1 MASNSIIP
9 YTSSS
14 SSSHEVFV
22 SFRGDIRNNF
32 ADHLFGGLGRKGIRF
47 FRDDSKLE
55 KGKLILPE
63 LLQAIDGS
71 HILVVVFSEEYASSK
86 WCLRELERIADYV
99 DDRGKHVLPVFYRV
113 DPSDV
118 RKQSGQYKK
127 AFDEYKQIFKEDEEK
142 MEEVQRWREAL
153 ARVGNLS
160 GWHITNES
168 EHSMI
173 EIIVKDILK
182 KLSQSISILPNQD
195 LVGMESRVEEI
206 EKLLCLD
213 SVNDVG
219 VVGICG
225 MPGIGKTTLGR
236 ALYKT
241 IFRQYDFHCYIDD
254 VSKIFRDFSTL
265 GLLKQL
271 LRQIL
276 NDRSL
281 EIYNVSA
288 GTDLVQRRL
297 RHARA
302 LIILDNVDNID
313 QLYQLALKPNQ
324 LCAGTRIII
333 ISSDEHILRAYKV
346 NRVYRVQP
354 LTRDNAIQL
363 FCKYAFEDNYIM
375 SMFEELKYDVL
386 SYADGHPLAIK
397 VLGSFLFGQ
406 DVSQWRRALA
416 MLRESPDEDVMKVL
430 RISFDGLKPI
440 QKEIFLD
447 IACFFSDDFEK
458 DYVEEVLNF
467 RGYYPEINLSV
478 LVQKSLIT
486 IEEGRIYMPTL
497 LSDLGRCIVREK
509 SPKKPR
515 KWSRLWDYQDLRKVM
530 LDHKAA
536 KNLEAIEV
544 YGDDEFDYQET
555 TITADALSKMRH
567 LKLLEFRN
575 VNFSGRLDFL
585 SNELGYLTWWKYP
598 FDYLPSN
605 FQPDN
610 LVELILRDSNIK
622 QLWKDTKPLPNLR
635 RLDLSYSQSLI
646 ELPHFGEAPKLE
658 WLNLEGCTQLSEI
671 QASIGLL
678 RRLTFLN
685 LRNCTNLVSVHC
697 SIWGLN
703 TLEYLTLSCCSKL
716 CKLLD
721 EPRDGEHLKKRCIG
735 EAPVHSQ
742 SASSIGNLL
751 QEALYSISCLRQLD
765 LSCCSL
771 LQIPVTVGNLHCL
784 EWLNLRGN
792 KFGTLPS
799 LKELSRLYYIN
810 LEHCKQ
816 LKCLP
821 ELPSRTHF
829 SSQTFRSPFPKSVLL
844 EHKEVAVLNIFDCP
858 ELADRE
864 RCNRMCFSWMMQI
877 VKVGWILV
885 LKVLFQEA
893 KYQGGSTIRMWAW
906 AI

>member
-9 YTSSS
+9 YTASSS
-14 SSSHEVFV
+14 SQTYEVFV
-22 SFRGDIRNNF
+22 SFRGDTRNNF
-32 ADHLFGGLGRKGIRF
+32 TDHLFGALGRKGIHF
-47 FRDDSKLE
+47 FRDDTKLK
-55 KGKLILPE
+55 KGKLILPD

-71 HILVVVFSEEYASSK
+71 QILVVVFSKKYASSK
-86 WCLRELERIADYV
+86 WCLRELEKIADYIDV
-99 DDRGKHVLPVFYRV
+99 SGKHVLPIFYRV
-113 DPSDV
+113 NPSEV
-118 RKQSGQYKK
+118 RNQSGKYKE
-127 AFDEYKQIFKEDEEK
+127 AFGEYEKRFTEDEEK
-142 MEEVQRWREAL
+142 KDEVQRWRGAL

-168 EHSMI
+168 QHSMI
-173 EIIVKDILK
+173 ENVVKDILK
-182 KLSQSISILPNQD
+182 KLSQGISILPNQD
-195 LVGMESRVEEI
+195 LVGMQSRVEEI

-225 MPGIGKTTLGR
+225 MPGIGKTTLAR

-254 VSKIFRDFSTL
+254 VSKSFRDFSTL
-265 GLLKQL
+265 GLQKQL
-271 LRQIL
+271 LHQVL
-276 NDRSL
+276 NDQSL

-288 GTDLVQRRL
+288 GTDLVQKRL
-297 RHARA
+297 CHTRA

-333 ISSDEHILRAYKV
+333 ISSDEHILRAHKV
-346 NRVYRVQP
+346 NRVYRVKP
-354 LTRDNAIQL
+354 LHWDHAFQL
-363 FCKYAFEDNYIM
+363 FCKHAFKDNYIM
-375 SMFEELKYDVL
+375 SEYEELKYDVL

-447 IACFFSDDFEK
+447 IACFFSDGYEK
-458 DYVEEVLNF
+458 DDVEEILNF
-467 RGYYPEINLSV
+467 RGFYPEINLSV

-486 IEEGRIYMPTL
+486 IELERIYMPTL
-497 LSDLGRCIVREK
+497 LSDLGKCIVREK

-515 KWSRLWDYQDLRKVM
+515 KWSRLWDYQDLRKLM

-536 KNLEAIEV
+536 ENLEVIQV
-544 YGDDEFDYQET
+544 YGDDEFDFQET

-567 LKLLEFRN
+567 LKFLQFRY
-575 VNFSGRLDFL
+575 VKFSGSLDYL
-585 SNELGYLTWWKYP
+585 SSELGYMNWSEYP
-598 FDYLPSN
+598 FDYLPAN

-610 LVELILRDSNIK
+610 LVELMLSWSNIK

-635 RLDLSYSQSLI
+635 RLDLSHSQSLM
-646 ELPHFGEAPKLE
+646 ELPHFGEAPNLE
-658 WLNLEGCTQLSEI
+658 WLDLNGCIQLRQI
-671 QASIGLL
+671 DASIGLL
-678 RRLTFLN
+678 RKLTILN
-685 LRNCTNLVSVHC
+685 LTDCENLVSVPS
-697 SIWGLN
+697 SICGLN
-703 TLEYLTLSCCSKL
+703 SLEYLGLSGCSKV
-716 CKLLD
+716 CKFLD
-721 EPRDGEHLKKRCIG
+721 EPRYGEHLKKLFIG
-735 EAPVHSQ
+735 EAPIHSQ

-751 QEALYSISCLRQLD
+751 QEALYNISHMRQLD

-771 LQIPVTVGNLHCL
+771 LQIPDTVGNLHYL
-784 EWLNLRGN
+784 EWLNLSRN

-799 LKELSRLYYIN
+799 LKELSKLYYIN

-821 ELPSRTHF
+821 QLPSRTD
-829 SSQTFRSPFPKSVLL
+829 SSITCLSESPILSDDGR
-844 EHKEVAVLNIFDCP
+844 AGINIFDCP
-858 ELADRE
+858 ELVDRE
-864 RCNRMCFSWMMQI
+864 RCNRMCFSWMMEI
-877 VKVGWILV
+877 VKV
-885 LKVLFQEA
+885 
-893 KYQGGSTIRMWAW
+893 
-906 AI
+906 

>member
-14 SSSHEVFV
+14 SSSHTYEVFV

-173 EIIVKDILK
+173 EIIVKDILT
-182 KLSQSISILPNQD
+182 KLSHSISILPNQD

-213 SVNDVG
+213 SINDVG

-254 VSKIFRDFSTL
+254 VSKNFRDFSTL

-333 ISSDEHILRAYKV
+333 
-346 NRVYRVQP
+346 
-354 LTRDNAIQL
+354 
-363 FCKYAFEDNYIM
+363 
-375 SMFEELKYDVL
+375 
-386 SYADGHPLAIK
+386 
-397 VLGSFLFGQ
+397 
-406 DVSQWRRALA
+406 
-416 MLRESPDEDVMKVL
+416 
-430 RISFDGLKPI
+430 
-440 QKEIFLD
+440 
-447 IACFFSDDFEK
+447 
-458 DYVEEVLNF
+458 NF
-467 RGYYPEINLSV
+467 
-478 LVQKSLIT
+478 
-486 IEEGRIYMPTL
+486 
-497 LSDLGRCIVREK
+497 
-509 SPKKPR
+509 
-515 KWSRLWDYQDLRKVM
+515 
-530 LDHKAA
+530 
-536 KNLEAIEV
+536 
-544 YGDDEFDYQET
+544 
-555 TITADALSKMRH
+555 
-567 LKLLEFRN
+567 
-575 VNFSGRLDFL
+575 
-585 SNELGYLTWWKYP
+585 
-598 FDYLPSN
+598 
-605 FQPDN
+605 
-610 LVELILRDSNIK
+610 
-622 QLWKDTKPLPNLR
+622 
-635 RLDLSYSQSLI
+635 
-646 ELPHFGEAPKLE
+646 
-658 WLNLEGCTQLSEI
+658 
-671 QASIGLL
+671 
-678 RRLTFLN
+678 
-685 LRNCTNLVSVHC
+685 
-697 SIWGLN
+697 
-703 TLEYLTLSCCSKL
+703 
-716 CKLLD
+716 
-721 EPRDGEHLKKRCIG
+721 
-735 EAPVHSQ
+735 
-742 SASSIGNLL
+742 
-751 QEALYSISCLRQLD
+751 
-765 LSCCSL
+765 
-771 LQIPVTVGNLHCL
+771 
-784 EWLNLRGN
+784 
-792 KFGTLPS
+792 
-799 LKELSRLYYIN
+799 
-810 LEHCKQ
+810 
-816 LKCLP
+816 
-821 ELPSRTHF
+821 
-829 SSQTFRSPFPKSVLL
+829 
-844 EHKEVAVLNIFDCP
+844 
-858 ELADRE
+858 
-864 RCNRMCFSWMMQI
+864 
-877 VKVGWILV
+877 
-885 LKVLFQEA
+885 
-893 KYQGGSTIRMWAW
+893 
-906 AI
+906 